1 MKLVAKEN
9 MSLMEA
15 LGELSPQSS
24 KTTLRSWIK
33 EGRVNVDGL
42 PVKKGDVTILE
53 GQQVEL
59 GSRPR
64 FAQAGVRILYDDQH
78 LVIIDKPSG
87 ILSVSTAFEKGET
100 AHAFLK
106 AKYKPRRVHVVHRL
120 DQDTSGVMLFAFTE
134 QLRDSIKKTFEKHEI
149 DRIYYAVVEG
159 SLTEEA
165 GTWKS
170 YLYEDANYF
179 VHSTQDIRKGVL
191 AVTHYKVKARSRQY
205 TLLELKL
212 ETGRKNQI
220 RVHCQAAGHP
230 VAGDKKYGAKTN
242 PLKRLG
248 LHAHL
253 LGFKHPVTG
262 KDMSFES
269 PIPEAF
275 KKTFSKNLL

>member
-100 AHAFLK
+100 AHAFFK

-134 QLRDSIKKTFEKHEI
+134 TLRDSIKKTFEKHEI

-159 SLTEEA
+159 SVAEEA
-165 GTWKS
+165 
-170 YLYEDANYF
+170 
-179 VHSTQDIRKGVL
+179 STGNPIYMKTQITSCIAPRI
-191 AVTHYKVKARSRQY
+191 Y
-205 TLLELKL
+205 
-212 ETGRKNQI
+212 GR
-220 RVHCQAAGHP
+220 
-230 VAGDKKYGAKTN
+230 
-242 PLKRLG
+242 
-248 LHAHL
+248 
-253 LGFKHPVTG
+253 
-262 KDMSFES
+262 ES
-269 PIPEAF
+269 
-275 KKTFSKNLL
+275 LR